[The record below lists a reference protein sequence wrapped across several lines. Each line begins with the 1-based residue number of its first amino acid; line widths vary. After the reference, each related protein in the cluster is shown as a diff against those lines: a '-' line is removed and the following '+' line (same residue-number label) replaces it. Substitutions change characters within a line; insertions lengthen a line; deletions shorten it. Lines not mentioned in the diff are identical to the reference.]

1 MSIINVQLSIPETK
15 SLLAYIE
22 ELEECARIGG
32 SYNSIYTTIET
43 RLQEA
48 QTNEQNLREC
58 TCGSS
63 ESWVTCNEN
72 TPHCG

>member
-1 MSIINVQLSIPETK
+1 MTIVNVQLSISETK
-15 SLLAYIE
+15 NLLAYIE

-32 SYNSIYTTIET
+32 SYPQIFHTITT

-58 TCGSS
+58 TCCSG
-63 ESWVTCNEN
+63 EPWVTCSEN
-72 TPHCG
+72 TQYCG